1 MRGSNFCKFFDRVNH
16 YDEPTAFQ
24 ENYMKEIYMAKQQ
37 DLMEMYGYDYEHY
50 EKQLDKCK
58 EWRRKAI
65 YNANIDRQISEASKD
80 DIYGG
85 YSCELQALEKTR
97 HFLGKM
103 PSEPSFLPSPS
114 MMSVADLEEHYK
126 IEAFN
131 DCIMVNFSPNWKGG
145 GGYEKKINFLKLFI
159 RTYINDSR
167 RFKRTKWVIERG
179 GDGDFIH
186 AHCVFEIEPSRKQQV
201 IGQIRKG
208 TNFKRTMVK
217 IWNKLSTELGGTLI
231 HNEGF
236 GGLLEGKY
244 AIQTTLIKNKALRD
258 DKLDY
263 LIEEKKPAS
272 HQNKGESHIEN
283 GWD

>member
-1 MRGSNFCKFFDRVNH
+1 MRGSNFCRYFDRVNQH
-16 YDEPTAFQ
+16 DEPSLFE
-24 ENYMKEIYMAKQQ
+24 ENYMPEVYMAKQQ
-37 DLMEMYGYDYEHY
+37 DLMEMYGYDYEYY

-65 YNANIDRQISEASKD
+65 HNANIDKQIAEVCKD
-80 DIYGG
+80 DPYGG
-85 YSCELQALEKTR
+85 GHVPGLEKGR
-97 HFLGKM
+97 VFLGNR

-114 MMSVADLEEHYK
+114 MMSSEDLEEHYG

-159 RTYINDSR
+159 KTYINDSR
-167 RFKRTKWVIERG
+167 RFKRTKWVVERG
-179 GDGDFIH
+179 SDGDFIH
-186 AHCVFEIEPSRKQQV
+186 AHCVLEIDPARKQQV

-217 IWNKLSTELGGTLI
+217 IWNKLSSELGGTLI

-244 AIQTTLIKNKALRD
+244 AIQTTLIKNKTLRD

-272 HQNKGESHIEN
+272 HQNKGDSYIEN